1 MMTAVCGTLS
11 VSTLSLAFLFGAKHG
26 YLVYASA
33 ASAVLLR
40 NQRETILNITQWI
53 KSRYQTTKEFIQEYY
68 AQKTNGNA
76 ERYVRMYSRQTQE
89 QYQAMFG
96 SIPATLQLPPNQV
109 ESELEK
115 LGAASLANCGVSG
128 IAFVIVSIGVLG
140 DME

>member
-1 MMTAVCGTLS
+1 MTAVCGTLS

-40 NQRETILNITQWI
+40 NQQEAMLNIKHWV
-53 KSRYQTTKEFIQEYY
+53 KSQYQITKEFIQEYY
-68 AQKTNGNA
+68 ARKTDRRTGPQS
-76 ERYVRMYSRQTQE
+76 RMAAQRAQGR
-89 QYQAMFG
+89 YQAM
-96 SIPATLQLPPNQV
+96 ATSLQANLQLPPNQV

-115 LGAASLANCGVSG
+115 LGALSLANCAVSG
-128 IAFVIVSIGVLG
+128 IAFVIVSVGVLG

>member
-40 NQRETILNITQWI
+40 NQQEAMLNIKHWV
-53 KSRYQTTKEFIQEYY
+53 KSQYQITKEFIQEYY
-68 AQKTNGNA
+68 AQKTDRRTGRQFWTAARRA
-76 ERYVRMYSRQTQE
+76 E
-89 QYQAMFG
+89 YQA
-96 SIPATLQLPPNQV
+96 IATSLQANVQLPPNQV

-115 LGAASLANCGVSG
+115 LGASSLANCAVSG

>member
-40 NQRETILNITQWI
+40 NQQEAMLNIKHWV
-53 KSRYQTTKEFIQEYY
+53 KSQYQITKEFIQEYY
-68 AQKTNGNA
+68 ARKTDQRTG
-76 ERYVRMYSRQTQE
+76 RQFRTPARRAQG
-89 QYQAMFG
+89 QYQAMAA
-96 SIPATLQLPPNQV
+96 SIPANPQLPPNQV
-109 ESELEK
+109 ENELEK
-115 LGAASLANCGVSG
+115 LGASSLANCAVSG